1 MLDQTAEQLADLQ
14 HRIFSLW
21 DAWQPP
27 VTPDHWPRIA
37 QVRQQAV
44 SDLLLRMCAVVDEA
58 WADELPFSKR
68 AKAHQALG
76 VAIRS
81 AVKLLTADGGS
92 AANLSWVGSI
102 PIAFAVV
109 GAQWEPAE
117 ASTPLPCLPERHLQA
132 YRWTAA
138 ILAGYARN
146 GLEDL
151 HAAYTSDASMPALNR
166 GLRRA
171 ALDVLLADEWAAYHL
186 AKWPYRL
193 LCLSDVGLPI
203 YVPRWVL

>member
-1 MLDQTAEQLADLQ
+1 M
-14 HRIFSLW
+14 
-21 DAWQPP
+21 
-27 VTPDHWPRIA
+27 
-37 QVRQQAV
+37 
-44 SDLLLRMCAVVDEA
+44 VDEA
-58 WADELPFSKR
+58 WAEELPFSKR
-68 AKAHQALG
+68 NKAHQAVG

-81 AVKLLTADGGS
+81 SVNLLTTDGCA

-102 PIAFAVV
+102 PLAFAVV

-117 ASTPLPCLPERHLQA
+117 SSTPLPCLPERHLQA

-151 HAAYTSDASMPALNR
+151 HAEHTSDASMPALNR

-193 LCLSDVGLPI
+193 LCLADEGLPI
-203 YVPRWVL
+203 SVPRWVL